1 MKRNREFSKKRAQY
15 HDEFDRYVEKMLS
28 QEELDD
34 LEQRLGDDEEARA
47 WFAEYLHLHAVLQ
60 AEGEELLSENNKS
73 IIEFPVSRRWLVA
86 MRYAATVTF
95 LLGCVWL
102 LRGHF
107 SGEGESDPSGN
118 AVATVAG
125 STDPDQPI
133 VEAEKEMDKN
143 QVEKRDEK
151 QVEKQA
157 SPSFVA
163 TLADTR
169 ECKWAGSSL
178 PTTNGARLTVGR
190 LHLLEGL
197 ATVVFDGGAQVTM
210 EAPAV
215 MEVVSAEKCR
225 LISGGLVGWVRDGAE
240 GFQVETDDAMV
251 TDYGT
256 RFGVMVGESG
266 RSEVVVLEG
275 EVGVEHSRVK
285 GEKRL
290 EMGEAV
296 RYDEKS
302 FLSEKEPGG
311 INAEP
316 DRNGGLDNKKR
327 GRGWK
332 AITTAEGLGKD
343 TYIRRGDG
351 GGPFGRRP
359 LVMAKQS
366 ADRENNQR
374 KTYLGFDLGRLGEV
388 EICEAEL
395 VLEIRS
401 SGLGYASVVPDSTF
415 RVFGLLDESLDGW
428 DELEMTWDEA
438 PANVLDDGS
447 RLDGD
452 KVVEL
457 GQFEIRQG
465 VSSGFRSVEGAP
477 LSEFLNRDS
486 NGIATLIVVRETDQ
500 TAGNGLVHAFASR
513 EHPTAMAPTLRVRVE
528 E

>member
-1 MKRNREFSKKRAQY
+1 MMKKNREFAKKRSDY
-15 HDEFDRYVEKMLS
+15 HDEFDRYLEKMLN

-34 LEQRLGDDEEARA
+34 LEQRLSGDEEARG

-60 AEGEELLSENNKS
+60 ADGEELLSEDNRS
-73 IIEFPVSRRWLVA
+73 VIEFPVYRRWLVA
-86 MRYAATVTF
+86 MRYAAAVAF
-95 LLGCVWL
+95 LLGCGWL
-102 LRGHF
+102 LRGSF
-107 SGEGESDPSGN
+107 SGEGESGPSGN
-118 AVATVAG
+118 TDVAVLEEKSADLPVAEVQKEI
-125 STDPDQPI
+125 DRKP
-133 VEAEKEMDKN
+133 EEKP
-143 QVEKRDEK
+143 
-151 QVEKQA
+151 A
-157 SPSFVA
+157 PPSFVA

-178 PTTNGARLTVGR
+178 PTTNGARLAAGQ

-215 MEVVSAEKCR
+215 MEVVSAKKCR
-225 LISGGLVGWVRDGAE
+225 LVSGGLVGWVRDGAE

-285 GEKRL
+285 GEKLL

-296 RYDEKS
+296 RYDAKS

-311 INAEP
+311 IGVEP
-316 DRNGGLDNKKR
+316 DRNGGLDLRKR

-343 TYIRRGDG
+343 TFVRYGDG
-351 GGPFGRRP
+351 GGPFGRGP
-359 LVMAKQS
+359 LVMAKLS
-366 ADRENNQR
+366 ADRESNQR
-374 KTYLGFDLGRLGEV
+374 KTYLGFDLGRLGGAEV
-388 EICEAEL
+388 REAEL

-415 RVFGLLDESLDGW
+415 RVYGLLDESLDGW
-428 DELEMTWDEA
+428 DELNMTWAEA
-438 PANVLDDGS
+438 PANVLDDGF
-447 RLDGD
+447 RLQDD

-457 GQFEIRQG
+457 GKFEIKQG
-465 VSSGFRSVEGAP
+465 VSSGFRSVEGAA

-500 TAGNGLVHAFASR
+500 TAVNGLVHAFASR
-513 EHPTAMAPTLRVRVE
+513 EHPTAMAPTLRVRVGD
-528 E
+528 

>member
-1 MKRNREFSKKRAQY
+1 MMKRDREFAKRRSDY
-15 HDEFDRYVEKMLS
+15 HDEFDRYLEKMLS

-34 LEQRLGDDEEARA
+34 LEQRLGDDDDARG

-60 AEGEELLSENNKS
+60 ADGEELLSEDGKS
-73 IIEFPVSRRWLVA
+73 VIEFPVSRRWLVG
-86 MRYAATVTF
+86 MRYAATVAF

-102 LRGHF
+102 LRGSF
-107 SGEGESDPSGN
+107 PQVEDDYPAN
-118 AVATVAG
+118 TNVAALEEK
-125 STDPDQPI
+125 SLDQPV
-133 VEAEKEMDKN
+133 VETKKEIEKKPE
-143 QVEKRDEK
+143 DEK
-151 QVEKQA
+151 KPEEKPA
-157 SPSFVA
+157 APSFVA

-178 PTTNGARLTVGR
+178 PTTNGARLAAGQ

-215 MEVVSAEKCR
+215 MEVVSAKKCR
-225 LISGGLVGWVRDGAE
+225 LVSGGLVGWVRDGAE

-296 RYDEKS
+296 RYDAKS
-302 FLSEKEPGG
+302 FLLKTEPGG
-311 INAEP
+311 VGVEP
-316 DRNGGLDNKKR
+316 DRNGGLDIGKQ
-327 GRGWK
+327 GRGWTV
-332 AITTAEGLGKD
+332 ITTAEGRGKD
-343 TYIRRGDG
+343 TFVRLGDG
-351 GGPFGRRP
+351 GGPFGRGP
-359 LVMAKQS
+359 LVMAKLS
-366 ADRENNQR
+366 PERETNQR
-374 KTYLGFDLGRLGEV
+374 KTYLGFDLGRLGGAEV
-388 EICEAEL
+388 REAEL

-428 DELEMTWDEA
+428 DELNMTWAEA
-438 PANVLDDGS
+438 PANVLDDGF
-447 RLDGD
+447 RLEGG

-457 GQFEIRQG
+457 GRFEVKQG
-465 VSSGFRSVEGAP
+465 VSSGFRSVGGAP
-477 LSEFLNRDS
+477 LSEFLNGDS
-486 NGIATLIVVRETDQ
+486 NGIATFIVVRETDQ
-500 TAGNGLVHAFASR
+500 TAVNGLVHAFASR
-513 EHPTAMAPTLRVRVE
+513 EHPTAMAPTLRVRVGE
-528 E
+528 